1 MLSTFFAREAFY
13 HIVFWNFDL
22 ASGQVCMFGNDD
34 DDYDDDDN
42 DVQNQLLSPSKVN
55 TAERPG

>member
-1 MLSTFFAREAFY
+1 
-13 HIVFWNFDL
+13 
-22 ASGQVCMFGNDD
+22 MFGNGD
-34 DDYDDDDN
+34 DDYDDDDNDDDYDDDDNYDDFNDDDN